1 MAKLIDML
9 TITMAF
15 SMLLTACAPAP
26 ATTAPAAPVASAA
39 PTSTPQATPVPT
51 DEPLSLAAPAIVYAN
66 RQSQLVVASTATGN
80 VFYAFAPIPLGQDYN
95 YAFSPDGRTLAMVT
109 DAQLDLIDLRSWTYR
124 SSKIDLY
131 GWLSAVVYSPDETL
145 LALATGET
153 NSDIRIV
160 DARGGTVLASTKVD
174 FSVRNVKFTTD
185 QKAIMLYGAHVDGD
199 WLSTGAPVAA
209 MFSASKLT
217 PLWSVELKNV
227 RDGAVPKDPHTT
239 DIHQPGAAWY
249 YAPAIAFAPSA
260 DILYAIHGDEDQLTT
275 VDFGA
280 RKVKTFGIHAQQSW
294 LDRLLA
300 FGAGTAYAK
309 GMDGTNKQAVISP
322 DGKTLFIVSTTEAYV
337 KSTGGN
343 WDTITTHN
351 GLQVIAVA
359 DGSILRQQ
367 KTEAESVALSPDG
380 RYLFLS
386 GWKNANYEAPW
397 SEVYDLASNARL
409 THMDSIQLMP
419 TRHLDGSPVLVST
432 NYFSDSLCQLAS
444 VDPNTWKVTSD
455 WKGTCISWLLDP

>member
-9 TITMAF
+9 TIGVAF
-15 SMLLTACAPAP
+15 SMLLTSCAPA
-26 ATTAPAAPVASAA
+26 ATAPAAPVASPA
-39 PTSTPQATPVPT
+39 PTSTSRATPVPT
-51 DEPLSLAAPAIVYAN
+51 DEPLSLAAPAILYPN
-66 RQSQLVVASTATGN
+66 GKSELIVASTATGS
-80 VFYAFAPIPLGQDYN
+80 VFHAFAPIPLGQDYN
-95 YAFSPDGRTLAMVT
+95 YAFSPDGRTLAMVS

-145 LALATGET
+145 LALATGGT

-160 DARGGTVLASTKVD
+160 DAKGGTVLASTKVD

-199 WLSTGAPVAA
+199 GLSTGAPVAA

-217 PLWSVELKNV
+217 PLWSAELKNV
-227 RDGAVPKDPHTT
+227 HDGAVPKDPHTT

-249 YAPAIAFAPSA
+249 YAPAIVFARGA
-260 DILYAIHGDEDQLTT
+260 DILYAIHGDEDKLTT
-275 VDFGA
+275 VDFSA
-280 RKVKTFGIHAQQSW
+280 RQVKTLSIHAQQSW

-322 DGKTLFIVSTTEAYV
+322 DGKSLFVVSTTEAYV

-386 GWKNANYEAPW
+386 GWKNANYEALW

-409 THMDSIQLMP
+409 THMDSTQLMP
-419 TRHLDGSPVLVST
+419 TRHLDGTPVLVST
-432 NYFSDSLCQLAS
+432 DYFSDSLCQLAS
-444 VDPNTWKVTSD
+444 VDPNTWEITSD
-455 WKGTCISWLLDP
+455 WKGTCIGWLLGP